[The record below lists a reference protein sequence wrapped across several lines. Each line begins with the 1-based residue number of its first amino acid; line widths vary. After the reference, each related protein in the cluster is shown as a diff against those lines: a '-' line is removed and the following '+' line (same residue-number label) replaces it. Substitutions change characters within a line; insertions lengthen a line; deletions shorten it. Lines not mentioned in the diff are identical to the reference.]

1 MKQGARW
8 AVRRRWAR
16 VILLFGCWTFL
27 GLFFG
32 SRLILSYGYS
42 GQPFDWKLPLLMSL
56 SVWYGWA
63 VLSPAIF
70 WLARRFSF
78 ESRRLWRNLAVH
90 LFAGVL
96 LSVIKV
102 ALDGA
107 VLPLVTGVAIRVNI
121 ARELHPN
128 LLTYWVLVGVLL
140 GIEYYRKY
148 RERELRA
155 SQLEARLVQAQLQV
169 LKMQLHPH
177 FLFNTLHA
185 ISTLMHRDV
194 EAADRML
201 TRLSDLLRL
210 TLETEGAQEV
220 PLKQEL
226 EFLERYVEIEKA
238 RFGDRLH
245 VALDIQ
251 PDTLDA
257 QVPYLILQPLVENAI
272 RHGIAPRSAP
282 GRIEI
287 CAEHRDGLLRLQ
299 VRDDGAGLP
308 EGGQDAVNSGIGLAN
323 TRARLEQLYGA
334 AHRFELRNAAE
345 GGLEV
350 SLSFPFRAETDGMT
364 EDRSEN
370 G

>member
-1 MKQGARW
+1 MQ
-8 AVRRRWAR
+8 RRWAG
-16 VILLFGCWTFL
+16 VIILFACWTFL

-32 SRLILSYGYS
+32 SRLLLSYGYS
-42 GQPFDWKLPLLMSL
+42 GRPFDWKLPFLMSL

-70 WLARRFSF
+70 WLARRFAL
-78 ESRRLWRNLAVH
+78 EPERRWRDLGVH
-90 LFAGVL
+90 LIAGAV

-102 ALDGA
+102 AMDGA
-107 VLPLVTGVAIRVNI
+107 VLPLVTGLSIRVSA

-128 LLTYWVLVGVLL
+128 LLTYWVIVGVIL
-140 GIEYYRKY
+140 GATYYAKY

-155 SQLEARLVQAQLQV
+155 SQLQARLAQAELQV

-185 ISTLMHRDV
+185 ISTLMHRDA

-210 TLETEGAQEV
+210 TLETGGMQEV

-238 RFGDRLH
+238 RFGDRLR
-245 VALDIQ
+245 VALEIQ

-257 QVPYLILQPLVENAI
+257 RVPYLILQPLVENAI

-282 GRIEI
+282 GRIEVR
-287 CAEHRDGLLRLQ
+287 AELSGGRLWLE
-299 VRDDGAGLP
+299 VRDDGSGLP
-308 EGGQDAVNSGIGLAN
+308 ENGRGAANGGIGLAN

-334 AHRFELRNAAE
+334 AHRFEFRNAAE
-345 GGLEV
+345 GGLV
-350 SLSFPFRAETDGMT
+350 VALSFPFRVETSGGTENESRDG
-364 EDRSEN
+364 
-370 G
+370 